1 MSLFIRH
8 HGLYFFQKYF
18 YVRLFESDWLWCQR
32 HWLFDSQW
40 LHWLLIPRTS
50 GCALMSHVLECRQV
64 LNAFVECVRWM
75 LPQSLF
81 IGLSQPLPFLVPV
94 SVSPAIRSL
103 VSCPSTLELSFSLWN
118 GVPSEL
124 LGLLAG
130 GGTRVLR
137 VTLVMCISCGE
148 SSVPVVCV
156 DGNMTPVGKISFF
169 PKCLQ
174 RIPLRRK

>member
-1 MSLFIRH
+1 MYFGTALLRTFVSLFIRH

-81 IGLSQPLPFLVPV
+81 IGLSQPLPFLRGVLISACV
-94 SVSPAIRSL
+94 C
-103 VSCPSTLELSFSLWN
+103 VSCHSFPCLLSFHV
-118 GVPSEL
+118 GAFFL
-124 LGLLAG
+124 LVEWCSFWTAGLAG
-130 GGTRVLR
+130 R
-137 VTLVMCISCGE
+137 
-148 SSVPVVCV
+148 
-156 DGNMTPVGKISFF
+156 
-169 PKCLQ
+169 Q
-174 RIPLRRK
+174 RN